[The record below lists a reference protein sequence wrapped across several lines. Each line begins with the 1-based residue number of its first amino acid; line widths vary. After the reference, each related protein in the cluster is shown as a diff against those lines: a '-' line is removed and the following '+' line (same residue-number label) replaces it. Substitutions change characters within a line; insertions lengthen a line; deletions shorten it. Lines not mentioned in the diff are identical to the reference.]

1 MLNELDQFLA
11 FVALM
16 VFREFPCASLSESG
30 YHESGTPDRG
40 WELCFSNSTSP
51 ATVDASSSCNCHPN
65 VRQSRI
71 VTLPSID
78 SIKLQSNPK
87 NAHRISDW
95 IFLWQ
100 VYLFKNQ
107 EKQLVDF
114 LCINFG
120 FRWEN
125 ADSMPDG

>member
-1 MLNELDQFLA
+1 MHLHLVIAIPMYGSGHEL
-11 FVALM
+11 
-16 VFREFPCASLSESG
+16 S
-30 YHESGTPDRG
+30 H
-40 WELCFSNSTSP
+40 
-51 ATVDASSSCNCHPN
+51 CH
-65 VRQSRI
+65 Q
-71 VTLPSID
+71 LD